1 MDPLT
6 RPPDP
11 MANHDRRLT
20 RRRAAALLLT
30 VVATPLVAGYAVRN
44 DGDGTDGTGLVDWPD
59 SADTGSK
66 PGDRAPNFRLST
78 LAGGETTLADE
89 VAAGRPVVLNFFATW
104 CASCREEMPIL
115 DAAHGRIATVLGIDL
130 REGPDR
136 VRGLLGETGARYPI
150 LLDRDGT
157 VTRAYDAISLPA
169 TCVVAPAGAI
179 RRLIFGPV
187 TGESLAAAIVAAT
200 R

>member
-1 MDPLT
+1 MSD
-6 RPPDP
+6 D
-11 MANHDRRLT
+11 ANHAAPSRTSPIHLT
-20 RRRAAALLLT
+20 RRRALGLLLSAGT
-30 VVATPLVAGYAVRN
+30 IPLVAGYAARN
-44 DGDGTDGTGLVDWPD
+44 HGDETDGTSLVDWPD
-59 SADTGSK
+59 RAATGSK
-66 PGDRAPNFRLST
+66 VGNRAPNFRLSA

-157 VTRAYDAISLPA
+157 VARAYDAISLPA
-169 TCVVAPAGAI
+169 TCVVAPDGAI
-179 RRLIFGPV
+179 RRQIFGPV
-187 TGESLAAAIVAAT
+187 TEESLAAAIVAAT